1 MLAKFAMD
9 FGPQRRHN
17 PSYPLAALIVS
28 IAPFMLTQHHLRVTL
43 RRMCI
48 TELVLSFA
56 SASAM
61 FRDISCKGFRASPF
75 LLFIF
80 ISFDVMLSI
89 VLCCLHF
96 FHFFLYLL
104 FIIYC
109 TEPHYCIRDAR
120 TAHTLFCNPLTLH
133 SHSTT
138 WSINAT
144 INVLS
149 SSHFTSS
156 STPSHFINGHPHPR
170 VSHPNGIASRPKSR
184 IYFTHP
190 QPVSTHP
197 YLRVLSHLVSRKLYP
212 SRLILSFPSCIRDVS
227 FFNLIFVGCALCCPV
242 LLSSTWNF
250 SCF

>member
-1 MLAKFAMD
+1 MFAMD

-17 PSYPLAALIVS
+17 LSYPLAALIVS
-28 IAPFMLTQHHLRVTL
+28 IAPYMLTQHHLRVTL

-56 SASAM
+56 SALAM

-89 VLCCLHF
+89 VLCYLHF
-96 FHFFLYLL
+96 FYFFLSTFHHILYRTTLL
-104 FIIYC
+104 HTRRTHC
-109 TEPHYCIRDAR
+109 THAI
-120 TAHTLFCNPLTLH
+120 LQFLTLH
-133 SHSTT
+133 SLSTT

-170 VSHPNGIASRPKSR
+170 VSHPNGIA
-184 IYFTHP
+184 
-190 QPVSTHP
+190 
-197 YLRVLSHLVSRKLYP
+197 
-212 SRLILSFPSCIRDVS
+212 
-227 FFNLIFVGCALCCPV
+227 
-242 LLSSTWNF
+242 
-250 SCF
+250 

>member
-1 MLAKFAMD
+1 MMFAMD

-17 PSYPLAALIVS
+17 LSYPLAALIVS
-28 IAPFMLTQHHLRVTL
+28 IAPYMLTQHHLRVTL

-56 SASAM
+56 SALAM

-89 VLCCLHF
+89 VLCYLHF
-96 FHFFLYLL
+96 FYFFLSTFHHILYRTTLL
-104 FIIYC
+104 HTRRTHC
-109 TEPHYCIRDAR
+109 THAI
-120 TAHTLFCNPLTLH
+120 LQFLTLH

-170 VSHPNGIASRPKSR
+170 VSHPNGIA
-184 IYFTHP
+184 
-190 QPVSTHP
+190 
-197 YLRVLSHLVSRKLYP
+197 
-212 SRLILSFPSCIRDVS
+212 
-227 FFNLIFVGCALCCPV
+227 
-242 LLSSTWNF
+242 
-250 SCF
+250 